1 MNSKLLNLV
10 HPLIRSSYQKDIIVT
25 NGITFQIYSADLS
38 SKLMKSLSV
47 ENSPLFSEDLKSF
60 LTIIPEQLEDN
71 IEEGEEQFLDKIVWR
86 KLSFSPGLSFEKNE
100 KQVSVT
106 LTQGRLELC
115 KILSWDQNNDSM

>member
-1 MNSKLLNLV
+1 MV
-10 HPLIRSSYQKDIIVT
+10 HPLIGFSYQKDIIVT

-47 ENSPLFSEDLKSF
+47 ENSPLFREDLKSF
-60 LTIIPEQLEDN
+60 LTIIPEELEDN
-71 IEEGEEQFLDKIVWR
+71 FEEGGLENSFNKIVWR
-86 KLSFSPGLSFEKNE
+86 KLSFSLGSSFEKNE

-106 LTQGRLELC
+106 LTLGRLELC